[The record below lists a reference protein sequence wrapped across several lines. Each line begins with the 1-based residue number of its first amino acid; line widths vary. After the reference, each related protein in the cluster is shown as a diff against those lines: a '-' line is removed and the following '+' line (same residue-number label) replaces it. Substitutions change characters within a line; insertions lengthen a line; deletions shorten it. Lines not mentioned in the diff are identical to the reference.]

1 MQKQHMIMLKRDIS
15 LKYAISFE
23 KTFMHIQEYH
33 TNNKTHSLSQ
43 DNIHHQTNNTK
54 SSQVN
59 KHINILE
66 HTVKTT
72 LTSSY
77 NVNKHG

>member
-1 MQKQHMIMLKRDIS
+1 MQFTLKSIMLIKEEPTPI
-15 LKYAISFE
+15 
-23 KTFMHIQEYH
+23 
-33 TNNKTHSLSQ
+33 NKTHSLSQ
-43 DNIHHQTNNTK
+43 DIIHHQTNNTK
-54 SSQVN
+54 SSQIN

-72 LTSSY
+72 LTLSY